1 MTKFEE
7 FFNQNNNK
15 FLEVVDPTNKYQCF
29 DLVVGWAD
37 KLSIPRV
44 FKFLYAYQIYSS
56 FGPTQAQHFTRIFN
70 GPNDIPKEGDILV
83 WSYYYNYS
91 AGHTA
96 VCQSA
101 DINRVR
107 AFSQNDPVGKPCILR
122 DYSYSNI
129 LGWLR
134 PKVYLPAPLPLT
146 WEQKGRKTIEI
157 VNGLGS
163 DSDKVQLV
171 RKVYGV

>member
-1 MTKFEE
+1 MLNLTQFIAE
-7 FFNQNNNK
+7 NNNK
-15 FLEVVDPTNKYQCF
+15 YVEWVDPSNKYQCF
-29 DLVVGWAD
+29 DLILKWSDNLG
-37 KLSIPRV
+37 IPRV
-44 FKFLYAYQIYSS
+44 FPFLYAYQIYSS

-70 GPNDIPKEGDILV
+70 GPNDVPKEGDILV